1 MPVELHPDQKKIS
14 SSNKKKRFV
23 MVIFNLGLER
33 NASTDQHVNYAD
45 NLDCNP
51 NSMQPLCQKLNLQ
64 SSTNKSSHTAVN
76 TNNLF
81 KVYHQNIRGLKEKVN
96 KLTSLLFL

>member
-1 MPVELHPDQKKIS
+1 MI
-14 SSNKKKRFV
+14 
-23 MVIFNLGLER
+23 ICNLGLER
-33 NASTDQHVNYAD
+33 TASTDQHVSYAD

-64 SSTNKSSHTAVN
+64 SSTNKSSHTAVS
-76 TNNLF
+76 TKNLF
-81 KVYHQNIRGLKEKVN
+81 MVYHQNIRGLNEKVN

>member
-1 MPVELHPDQKKIS
+1 MVK
-14 SSNKKKRFV
+14 SNLR
-23 MVIFNLGLER
+23 LEW
-33 NASTDQHVNYAD
+33 NTSINQHVSYAD

-51 NSMQPLCQKLNLQ
+51 NSVQPLCQKLNPQ
-64 SSTNKSSHTAVN
+64 SSTNKSSHAALN

-81 KVYHQNIRGLKEKVN
+81 KVYHQNIRGLKDKVN